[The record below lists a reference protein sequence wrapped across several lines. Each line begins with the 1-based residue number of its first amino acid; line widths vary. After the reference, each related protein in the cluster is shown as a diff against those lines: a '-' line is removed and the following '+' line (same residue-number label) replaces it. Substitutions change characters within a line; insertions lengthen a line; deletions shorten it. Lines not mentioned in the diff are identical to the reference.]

1 MKCKQ
6 AGILRSINDDCLI
19 VEEQLALQVGPNGFT
34 ASWLGCYHSS
44 LMEAINHQSV
54 KDTAIWVGQNGRTT
68 CMERQTEDIIGGY
81 ALKDREAVSSLDFE
95 SSLMR
100 AIHQDNPVEG
110 SLILAD
116 FITVMQWDGIR
127 RKTCADL

>member
-1 MKCKQ
+1 
-6 AGILRSINDDCLI
+6 
-19 VEEQLALQVGPNGFT
+19 
-34 ASWLGCYHSS
+34 
-44 LMEAINHQSV
+44 
-54 KDTAIWVGQNGRTT
+54 
-68 CMERQTEDIIGGY
+68 MERQTEDIIGGY